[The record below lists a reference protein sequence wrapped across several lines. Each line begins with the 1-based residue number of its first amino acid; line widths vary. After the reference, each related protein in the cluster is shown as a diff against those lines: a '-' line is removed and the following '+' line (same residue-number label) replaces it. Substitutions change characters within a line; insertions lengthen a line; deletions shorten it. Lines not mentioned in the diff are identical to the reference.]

1 MLHVVNMPLQACY
14 SWFIAVIAN
23 HLLLRYRFS
32 SSACTYVTV
41 STSVYSSI
49 RARCDR
55 VGETLLDTK
64 NCCAKIWP
72 CLVHVHC
79 VTTYPSCP
87 LLRWAHYCHTYLGWL
102 HHRNAN
108 FWKSKVFTFLNFYGP
123 KICDFN
129 FTFLN
134 GYGCKNILWVV
145 DFVGHLFMMLIT
157 S

>member
-23 HLLLRYRFS
+23 HLLLRYHFS
-32 SSACTYVTV
+32 PSACMLLYIRTF
-41 STSVYSSI
+41 VYSSI

-64 NCCAKIWP
+64 NCCAKVWP

-87 LLRWAHYCHTYLGWL
+87 LLRWAHYYHIWVDYIIEMPIFENPKLL
-102 HHRNAN
+102 H
-108 FWKSKVFTFLNFYGP
+108 FWIFMDLKFVTLISHFWMTMDA
-123 KICDFN
+123 KIF
-129 FTFLN
+129 FGLL
-134 GYGCKNILWVV
+134 ILWAIY
-145 DFVGHLFMMLIT
+145 LWCL
-157 S
+157 